1 MLSPALITQFATIV
15 GPRHALTAPRDI
27 APHLIENR
35 DLFHGKS
42 PLVLQPG
49 STAEVSAILKL
60 ANETKTPVVPQ
71 GGNTGLV
78 GGQVPDASGGQI
90 IVSLSRMNNIREVDV
105 DGECI
110 VAEAG
115 VILDTLAKA
124 AEAADRLFPLWL
136 GSAGTC
142 QIGGNLSSNAGGT
155 QVLAYGN
162 MRDLCLGLEVV
173 LPGGEV
179 LNGLSRLKKDNAGY
193 DLRNLFIGAEGT
205 LGIITAAVL
214 KLYPAPKG
222 KSVAWTGVESPE
234 KALSLFNAARAAG
247 FLTSFELVARI
258 GMEFALR
265 HAGGASEPLPVV
277 SPWYVLLEFSS
288 HRSGEDA
295 EESMQRLLEKA
306 LEKNLIQDAT
316 IASSLREQ
324 GEFWSLRENLSR
336 AQKPEGGSIKHD
348 ISVPVAKIPEFIARA
363 GKAVQNLIPGARLV
377 TFGHMGDG
385 NLHYNISQP
394 IGADK
399 AAFLARWDEVNGLVH
414 DIVHEF
420 SGSISAEHG
429 IGQLKK
435 AELTRYKQPLAL
447 DLMRRI
453 KGVFDPNGI
462 MNPGKLI

>member
-1 MLSPALITQFATIV
+1 MLSPALITQFAAIT
-15 GPRHALTAPRDI
+15 GARHALTSAHAI
-27 APHLIENR
+27 APHLLENR

-42 PLVLQPG
+42 PLVLKPA

-60 ANETKTPVVPQ
+60 ANETRTAIVPQ

-78 GGQVPDASGGQI
+78 GGQVPDASGSQV
-90 IVSLSRMNNIREVDV
+90 IVSLSRMNRIREVDI

-115 VILDTLAKA
+115 VILDTLAKTA
-124 AEAADRLFPLWL
+124 QEHGRLFPLWL

-162 MRDLCLGLEVV
+162 MRDLCLGLEVA
-173 LPGGEV
+173 LPGGAV
-179 LNGLSRLKKDNAGY
+179 LNGLSRLKKDNSGY

-214 KLYPAPKG
+214 KLYPMPKG
-222 KSVAWTGVESPE
+222 RAVAWTGLESPE
-234 KALSLFNAARAAG
+234 KALALFHAARGAG
-247 FLTSFELVARI
+247 LLTSIELVARI

-265 HAGGASEPLPVV
+265 HAGGAREPLSVI
-277 SPWYVLLEFSS
+277 SPWYVLLEYSS
-288 HRSGEDA
+288 HRSIEDA
-295 EESMQRLLEKA
+295 QDSMQRLLEEA
-306 LEKNLIQDAT
+306 LEKNLILDAS
-316 IASSLREQ
+316 IAASLREQ
-324 GEFWSLRENLSR
+324 AEFWSLRENLSH

-348 ISVPVAKIPEFIARA
+348 ISVPVAMIPAFIEKA
-363 GKAVQNLIPGARLV
+363 GAAVQKLIPGARLV

-394 IGADK
+394 VGADK

>member
-1 MLSPALITQFATIV
+1 MLSPALIAQFAAIV
-15 GPRHALTAPRDI
+15 GAQRALSSPHDI
-27 APHLIENR
+27 APHLTENR

-42 PLVLQPG
+42 PLVLKPG

-60 ANETKTPVVPQ
+60 ANETRTAIVPQ

-78 GGQVPDASGGQI
+78 GGQVPDASGGQV
-90 IVSLSRMNNIREVDV
+90 IVSLSRMNRIREVDI

-110 VAEAG
+110 VVEAG
-115 VILDTLAKA
+115 VILDTLSKTAQ
-124 AEAADRLFPLWL
+124 EHGRLFPLWL

-214 KLYPAPKG
+214 KLYPMPKG
-222 KSVAWTGVESPE
+222 RAVAWVGVESPE
-234 KALSLFNAARAAG
+234 KALSLFNAARGAG
-247 FLTSFELVARI
+247 LLTSIELVARI

-265 HAGGASEPLPVV
+265 HAAAREPLSAPA
-277 SPWYVLLEFSS
+277 PWYVLLEYSS
-288 HRSGEDA
+288 HRSSEDA
-295 EESMQRLLEKA
+295 QVSMERLLGSA
-306 LEKNLIQDAT
+306 LEKGLILDAV
-316 IASSLREQ
+316 IAASLREQ
-324 GEFWSLRENLSR
+324 GEFWSLRENLSH

-399 AAFLARWDEVNGLVH
+399 AAFLARWDEVNLLVH

-429 IGQLKK
+429 IGQLKRD
-435 AELTRYKQPLAL
+435 ELTRYKQPLAL